1 MSLLDGKVAIV
12 TGGGRGLGRAHCLAL
27 AAHGAAVVVN
37 DPGAGLHGE
46 STGEPRPRRSCRD
59 HRGGRP
65 GGGRS
70 LLGHRLDG
78 HEKLIARATT
88 EFGRLDVVVNNAGI
102 LRDRMLFSMT
112 EEDFDAVI
120 AVHLKGTFAMTR
132 HACAYWRE
140 EAKRGAVKRDGAAG
154 GGRIINTTSGTGLFG
169 TAGEANYG
177 AAKAG
182 IVSLTTITALEMAR
196 YRVTANAISPIARTR
211 MTDGIAGVAMRNP
224 VPDDPMPGGFD
235 PQDPANASGLVVYL
249 ASDAS
254 AWLTGQ
260 VFRVHGGRVQRLR
273 GWRAAGE
280 YRSRSG
286 GALQPDELIAG
297 LPEVYGTA
305 PAQLRT
311 PPYTEPDLDT
321 RHSLPNGPWCP
332 PPVRCTASSRAL
344 TRPTPPRGPASQAT
358 R

>member
-27 AAHGAAVVVN
+27 AAHGAASVVN
-37 DPGAGLHGE
+37 DPGAGVRGE
-46 STGEPRPRRSCRD
+46 STGETPAEAVVAEITGA
-59 HRGGRP
+59 GGRAVADHSSVTDW
-65 GGGRS
+65 RAT
-70 LLGHRLDG
+70 
-78 HEKLIARATT
+78 EKLVALAVGA
-88 EFGRLDVVVNNAGI
+88 FGRLDVVVNNAGI

-112 EEDFDAVI
+112 EDEFDAVI

-140 EAKRGAVKRDGAAG
+140 QAKSGAGR

-169 TAGEANYG
+169 TVGQANYG

-182 IVSLTTITALEMAR
+182 IISLTTIAAMEMAR
-196 YRVTANAISPIARTR
+196 YGVTVNAISPIALTR
-211 MTDGIAGVAMRNP
+211 MTAGTGVVVADPAPDGAP
-224 VPDDPMPGGFD
+224 EGFD
-235 PQDPANASGLVVYL
+235 PHDPANASGLVVHL

-254 AWLTGQ
+254 SWLTGQ
-260 VFRVHGGRVQRLR
+260 VFRVHGNRVQRLR

-286 GALQPDELIAG
+286 GAVEPEELIAG

-305 PAQLRT
+305 PAGRL
-311 PPYTEPDLDT
+311 PD
-321 RHSLPNGPWCP
+321 
-332 PPVRCTASSRAL
+332 PVIHGA
-344 TRPTPPRGPASQAT
+344 
-358 R
+358 